1 MGDGASTQGSSRPM
15 NEREGFRLRM
25 RILLGMA
32 LAVLGLLFTFDNL
45 GILDAEDYLRF
56 GWPVA
61 LIAYGTLNL
70 VGTRTGGGGKLW
82 GTTALVAG
90 IALMGQ
96 RLGLW
101 HAELRAFAPLLLVL
115 LGGYIV
121 WQSMR
126 SDGKAGAETS
136 REWRST
142 YDHAAHDH
150 GPASAPTVD
159 SGESISAV
167 AVLAG
172 IERRVTSPAFQGGEL
187 TAVLG
192 GGQIDMREAIPAGG
206 QAVIDVFA
214 VMGGL
219 EIRVPDSWVVE
230 VRATPVL
237 GSIRDTRPPASVA
250 GPRLIVRG
258 MVFLGGVEFKS

>member
-1 MGDGASTQGSSRPM
+1 MAEPVVPTESSRPM
-15 NEREGFRLRM
+15 SEREGFRLRL
-25 RILLGMA
+25 RILFGMA
-32 LAVLGLLFTFDNL
+32 LAVLGVLFTFDNL
-45 GILDAEDYLRF
+45 GMIDAEDYIRF
-56 GWPVA
+56 LWPVG

-70 VGTRTGGGGKLW
+70 IGTRAGGARVW
-82 GTTALVAG
+82 GTVALVAG

-101 HAELRAFAPLLLVL
+101 HAELRAFAPLLLVM

-126 SDGKAGAETS
+126 SDGRTGTETS
-136 REWRST
+136 RDWRAS
-142 YDHAAHDH
+142 YDHSARDYAI
-150 GPASAPTVD
+150 PATPTID
-159 SGESISAV
+159 SGDTISAV

-172 IERRVTSPAFQGGEL
+172 IDRRVTSAAFRGGEL

-192 GGQIDMREAIPAGG
+192 GGQIDMREAIPVGG

-219 EIRVPDSWVVE
+219 EIKVPDSWVIE

-237 GSIRDTRPPASVA
+237 GAIRDTRLPASGS